1 MGQVSVVMQFP
12 VPVEEVWR
20 RLRDFPG
27 IIKWYPELAELKL
40 IGSGVGAR
48 RTLTDR
54 EGRRQVERLE
64 SLDES
69 ARTLTY
75 SVLETTLPM
84 EGCIARLTAR
94 ESGPA
99 RSEVE
104 WSATFGP
111 KGAPEN
117 EVAALLTQ
125 QFRRNLARLARQ
137 LST

>member
-20 RLRDFPG
+20 RLRDFAG
-27 IIKWYPELAELKL
+27 IIRWYPELAELKL
-40 IGSGVGAR
+40 LGSGIGAR
-48 RTLTDR
+48 RTLTDK

-64 SLDES
+64 SLDE
-69 ARTLTY
+69 AGRTLAY
-75 SVLETTLPM
+75 SILETPLPM
-84 EGCIARLTAR
+84 EGCIVRLSAR
-94 ESGPA
+94 ESGPG

-104 WSATFGP
+104 WSAAFGP
-111 KGAPEN
+111 KGAPED
-117 EVAALLTQ
+117 EVAALLTE